1 MPVKYDMTID
11 ETIEYLEK
19 IAKHQLECAEKL
31 DELGCDSTSTRSM
44 VDYYKQLAEW
54 LRELKEQRKI
64 QDILLQFLVD
74 GESDI
79 CCDELAE
86 SEEEWEI
93 CGENCNNHTK
103 DCWIRWAKMKAREVN
118 ADEDR

>member
-1 MPVKYDMTID
+1 MTI
-11 ETIEYLEK
+11 EEAIKHCEEVAEELEEEAVK
-19 IAKHQLECAEKL
+19 GCCDDTEIVNNCYECASEH
-31 DELGCDSTSTRSM
+31 R
-44 VDYYKQLAEW
+44 QLAEW

-74 GESDI
+74 GEFDI

-118 ADEDR
+118 ADENSD

>member
-1 MPVKYDMTID
+1 MMTLD
-11 ETIEYLEK
+11 EAIKHCEEVAEK
-19 IAKHQLECAEKL
+19 KEASYKVELALGLGTNADCKDCAE
-31 DELGCDSTSTRSM
+31 EHQ
-44 VDYYKQLAEW
+44 QLAEW

-103 DCWIRWAKMKAREVN
+103 NCWIRWAKMKAREVN
-118 ADEDR
+118 ADGKRRNK